1 MEQGKEENTP
11 LNTQEE
17 QKATEITTEQN
28 VSLKEDNSKELAEV
42 TPSAQESSTSPQETN
57 IFGQALE
64 TPVEEPKE
72 EPKVEVS
79 KEVTEVTEVTE
90 EKKEEPQSVQPQPNV
105 EINKDVQ
112 VVYEYKPKKDYGIWP
127 ILAFFI
133 LIAGIIFALPSIQKL
148 VNDYRNSGVS
158 LNKNNTTP
166 TTPPSSEDE
175 PKEEITYFAFNGDTT
190 VSVNKLT
197 LNNFSKRSENGKNY
211 LELTVLNK
219 DNRAYNYEDKIFIE
233 LYNEKD
239 TLLSRSLLEN
249 SLSVAASS
257 SNRVSLLINEA
268 AYSGVSKFLVKTIDV
283 DDYPQINLAENL
295 KDQEVL
301 TCSLDNK
308 KNIYTFKDYKL
319 VSIDSTLDILKSS
332 YLDANTYAS
341 TLASYRQTSAT
352 YGLIN
357 GVSSSIV
364 DAEDG
369 FTLAIKIDSKTVS
382 NSDLSG
388 LSDRTLYE
396 GDILAKKIAF
406 EMTSRGYTC
415 N

>member
-1 MEQGKEENTP
+1 MEQGKEENTS
-11 LNTQEE
+11 LNKEE
-17 QKATEITTEQN
+17 QKVTETTTEQN
-28 VSLKEDNSKELAEV
+28 VSSKEDNSKEQVQA
-42 TPSAQESSTSPQETN
+42 TTNAQENITTPQETN
-57 IFGQALE
+57 IFGQIVE
-64 TPVEEPKE
+64 TPVAEPKE
-72 EPKVEVS
+72 EPKVEVP
-79 KEVTEVTEVTE
+79 KE
-90 EKKEEPQSVQPQPNV
+90 EKKEEPQQVVEPQPNV

-211 LELTVLNK
+211 LELNVFNK

-233 LYNEKD
+233 LYNEND

-257 SNRVSLLINEA
+257 SNRVSLLINDA
-268 AYSGVSKFLVKTIDV
+268 AYTGVSKFLVKTIDV
-283 DDYPQINLAENL
+283 GDYPQINLAENL

-308 KNIYTFKDYKL
+308 KNVYTFKDYKL

-341 TLASYRQTSAT
+341 TLASYRQTSAN

-357 GVSSSIV
+357 GISSSIV

-382 NSDLSG
+382 NSDLAS

-396 GDILAKKIAF
+396 GDTLAKQVAL
-406 EMTSRGYTC
+406 EMNARGYTC

>member
-1 MEQGKEENTP
+1 MEQGNEEKTS
-11 LNTQEE
+11 LNKEE
-17 QKATEITTEQN
+17 QKVTETTTEQN
-28 VSLKEDNSKELAEV
+28 VSLKEDNSKESVQSA
-42 TPSAQESSTSPQETN
+42 PSAQESTTLPQETN

-64 TPVEEPKE
+64 TPVIEPKE
-72 EPKVEVS
+72 EQKVEVS
-79 KEVTEVTEVTE
+79 KEVNEVAE
-90 EKKEEPQSVQPQPNV
+90 EKKEEPQQFVELQPNV

-175 PKEEITYFAFNGDTT
+175 PKEEITYFAFNSDTT

-219 DNRAYNYEDKIFIE
+219 DNRVYNYEDKIFIE

-268 AYSGVSKFLVKTIDV
+268 AYSGVSKFLVKTIDI
-283 DDYPQINLAENL
+283 DDYPQINLVENL

-308 KNIYTFKDYKL
+308 KNVYTFKDYKL

-382 NSDLSG
+382 NSDLSS
-388 LSDRTLYE
+388 LADRTLYE
-396 GDILAKKIAF
+396 GDTLAKKVAF